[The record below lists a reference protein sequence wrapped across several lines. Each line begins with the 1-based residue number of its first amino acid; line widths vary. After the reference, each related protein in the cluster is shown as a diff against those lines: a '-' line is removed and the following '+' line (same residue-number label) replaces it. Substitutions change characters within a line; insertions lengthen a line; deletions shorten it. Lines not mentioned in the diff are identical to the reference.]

1 MGFETNNFALIL
13 WDSDFFI
20 RFQYFHFHGFS
31 NGGGEDGT
39 RGEAA
44 SPELNGR
51 RRRQNTPP
59 ATAAPATLSQIG
71 R

>member
-1 MGFETNNFALIL
+1 MGIGNLNWVPDL
-13 WDSDFFI
+13 WDSDLFI

-51 RRRQNTPP
+51 RRRQSTPP